1 MREGLK
7 KTDSGFK
14 YIIQEILTVS
24 AWGSEKR
31 ESVITGEVSSLK

>member
-1 MREGLK
+1 MRVGLK
-7 KTDSGFK
+7 KLTVVLN
-14 YIIQEILTVS
+14 YIIQEIPPVS